1 MKRIF
6 LIMIAFG
13 VCFFEIPVDAYEKSL
28 KNVKVVID
36 AGHGGFDN
44 GAIEYGYYEDNINLE
59 IALKMKDELEKS
71 GAKVYL
77 TRDGDYD
84 MTKRNHH
91 YSKQDDMYLRV
102 KKIDSYK
109 CDYLLSIHQNA
120 SGNRSAW
127 GSQVFYYYR
136 SKQLLFEAV
145 FKSAFSLL
153 APQLNKVL
161 NDDSDLFEK
170 IRKFTENYVSFV
182 IKHPYLPNFV
192 IQELNKNPEFVQKLR
207 SEKNFPSIEKFKLQV
222 SDAINQG
229 IIKPIEAEQLFINII
244 SLNIFPF
251 IGEPLLMALVN
262 VDKESYNILLEN
274 RKTEVAE
281 FIINTIKI

>member
-1 MKRIF
+1 MDKIKTENTENEILIAAKEIF
-6 LIMIAFG
+6 QQKGM
-13 VCFFEIPVDAYEKSL
+13 
-28 KNVKVVID
+28 
-36 AGHGGFDN
+36 AG
-44 GAIEYGYYEDNINLE
+44 ARMQE
-59 IALKMKDELEKS
+59 IADK
-71 GAKVYL
+71 AKIN
-77 TRDGDYD
+77 
-84 MTKRNHH
+84 KA
-91 YSKQDDMYLRV
+91 
-102 KKIDSYK
+102 
-109 CDYLLSIHQNA
+109 LLH
-120 SGNRSAW
+120 
-127 GSQVFYYYR
+127 YYYR

-192 IQELNKNPEFVQKLR
+192 IQELNKNPEFVKKLR
-207 SEKNFPSIEKFKLQV
+207 SEKKFPSIEKFKLQV
-222 SDAINQG
+222 SDAIIQG

-251 IGEPLLMALVN
+251 IGEPLLMTLVN
-262 VDKESYNILLEN
+262 VDKESYNKILEN

-281 FIINTIKI
+281 FIINSIKI

>member
-1 MKRIF
+1 MDKIKTENTETEILIAAKEIF
-6 LIMIAFG
+6 QQKGM
-13 VCFFEIPVDAYEKSL
+13 
-28 KNVKVVID
+28 
-36 AGHGGFDN
+36 AG
-44 GAIEYGYYEDNINLE
+44 ARMQE
-59 IALKMKDELEKS
+59 IADK
-71 GAKVYL
+71 AKIN
-77 TRDGDYD
+77 
-84 MTKRNHH
+84 KA
-91 YSKQDDMYLRV
+91 
-102 KKIDSYK
+102 
-109 CDYLLSIHQNA
+109 LLH
-120 SGNRSAW
+120 
-127 GSQVFYYYR
+127 YYYR

-222 SDAINQG
+222 SNAIKQG

-262 VDKESYNILLEN
+262 VDKESYNKILEN

-281 FIINTIKI
+281 FIINSIKI

>member
-1 MKRIF
+1 MDKIKTENTETEILIAAKEIF
-6 LIMIAFG
+6 QQKGM
-13 VCFFEIPVDAYEKSL
+13 
-28 KNVKVVID
+28 
-36 AGHGGFDN
+36 AG
-44 GAIEYGYYEDNINLE
+44 ARMQE
-59 IALKMKDELEKS
+59 IADK
-71 GAKVYL
+71 AKIN
-77 TRDGDYD
+77 
-84 MTKRNHH
+84 KA
-91 YSKQDDMYLRV
+91 
-102 KKIDSYK
+102 
-109 CDYLLSIHQNA
+109 LLL
-120 SGNRSAW
+120 
-127 GSQVFYYYR
+127 YYYR

-262 VDKESYNILLEN
+262 VDKESYNKILEN

-281 FIINTIKI
+281 FIINSIKI

>member
-1 MKRIF
+1 MDKIKTENTETEILIAAKEIF
-6 LIMIAFG
+6 QQKGM
-13 VCFFEIPVDAYEKSL
+13 
-28 KNVKVVID
+28 
-36 AGHGGFDN
+36 AG
-44 GAIEYGYYEDNINLE
+44 ARMQE
-59 IALKMKDELEKS
+59 IADK
-71 GAKVYL
+71 AKIN
-77 TRDGDYD
+77 
-84 MTKRNHH
+84 KA
-91 YSKQDDMYLRV
+91 
-102 KKIDSYK
+102 
-109 CDYLLSIHQNA
+109 LLH
-120 SGNRSAW
+120 
-127 GSQVFYYYR
+127 YYYR

-222 SDAINQG
+222 NDAINQG

-262 VDKESYNILLEN
+262 VDKESYNKILEN

-281 FIINTIKI
+281 FIINSIKI

>member
-1 MKRIF
+1 MDKIKTENTETEILIAAKEIF
-6 LIMIAFG
+6 QQKGM
-13 VCFFEIPVDAYEKSL
+13 
-28 KNVKVVID
+28 
-36 AGHGGFDN
+36 AG
-44 GAIEYGYYEDNINLE
+44 ARMQE
-59 IALKMKDELEKS
+59 IADK
-71 GAKVYL
+71 AKIN
-77 TRDGDYD
+77 
-84 MTKRNHH
+84 KA
-91 YSKQDDMYLRV
+91 
-102 KKIDSYK
+102 
-109 CDYLLSIHQNA
+109 LLH
-120 SGNRSAW
+120 
-127 GSQVFYYYR
+127 YYYR
-136 SKQLLFEAV
+136 SKRLLFEAV

-251 IGEPLLMALVN
+251 IGEPLLMTLVN
-262 VDKESYNILLEN
+262 VDKESYNKILEN

-281 FIINTIKI
+281 FIINSIKI

>member
-1 MKRIF
+1 MDKIKTENTETEILIAAKEIF
-6 LIMIAFG
+6 QQKGM
-13 VCFFEIPVDAYEKSL
+13 
-28 KNVKVVID
+28 
-36 AGHGGFDN
+36 AG
-44 GAIEYGYYEDNINLE
+44 ARMQE
-59 IALKMKDELEKS
+59 IADK
-71 GAKVYL
+71 AKIN
-77 TRDGDYD
+77 
-84 MTKRNHH
+84 KA
-91 YSKQDDMYLRV
+91 
-102 KKIDSYK
+102 
-109 CDYLLSIHQNA
+109 LLH
-120 SGNRSAW
+120 
-127 GSQVFYYYR
+127 YYYR

-192 IQELNKNPEFVQKLR
+192 VQELNKNPEFVQKLR

-222 SDAINQG
+222 SDAINHG

-251 IGEPLLMALVN
+251 IGEPLLMALFN
-262 VDKESYNILLEN
+262 VDKESYNKILEN

-281 FIINTIKI
+281 FIINSIKI

>member
-1 MKRIF
+1 MENDTTETEILIAAKEIF
-6 LIMIAFG
+6 QQKGM
-13 VCFFEIPVDAYEKSL
+13 
-28 KNVKVVID
+28 
-36 AGHGGFDN
+36 AG
-44 GAIEYGYYEDNINLE
+44 ARMQE
-59 IALKMKDELEKS
+59 IADK
-71 GAKVYL
+71 AKIN
-77 TRDGDYD
+77 
-84 MTKRNHH
+84 KA
-91 YSKQDDMYLRV
+91 
-102 KKIDSYK
+102 
-109 CDYLLSIHQNA
+109 LLH
-120 SGNRSAW
+120 
-127 GSQVFYYYR
+127 YYYR

-161 NDDSDLFEK
+161 DDDSDLFEK

-192 IQELNKNPEFVQKLR
+192 VQELNKNPEFVQKLR

-222 SDAINQG
+222 SDAINHG

-262 VDKESYNILLEN
+262 VDKESYNKILEN

-281 FIINTIKI
+281 FIINSIKI